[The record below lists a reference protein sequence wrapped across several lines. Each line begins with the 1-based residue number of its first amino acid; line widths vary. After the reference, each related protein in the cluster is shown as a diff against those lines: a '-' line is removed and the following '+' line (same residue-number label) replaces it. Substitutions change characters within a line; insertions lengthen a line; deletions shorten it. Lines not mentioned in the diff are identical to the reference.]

1 MIGPQ
6 KPGRNRGYDP
16 SNNNAPLQFD
26 ANKGKPPMPLEGKS
40 IVSHIALQKC
50 VYAVKFFLQT
60 CSKFLFE
67 TGAHL
72 KFEGII

>member
-26 ANKGKPPMPLEGKS
+26 SSKGKPPMP
-40 IVSHIALQKC
+40 V
-50 VYAVKFFLQT
+50 
-60 CSKFLFE
+60 
-67 TGAHL
+67 
-72 KFEGII
+72 EGIYFVPFS